1 MIKLALALL
10 VSSALF
16 GAKITNYNIYD
27 RNDGVD
33 IMVTFDEPYMG
44 TIKQTTTNQQL
55 TLKLQNAYIE
65 LPKSQQ
71 LESKYI
77 EKISISQDKETLL
90 FNASTIQPL
99 KLQVSKTKDS
109 FGLRMRFSAIQETVA
124 QPIKATEQPQ
134 SLSAL
139 PTKKD
144 DEMST
149 SYYVVMIVL
158 IIGILILM
166 SIRKKSMLGQTGKNP
181 WLFMPEKTG
190 PSSSQPASQ
199 SFNQPNLNHSTAQV
213 NIRFQR
219 ELSPSHSVILLEY
232 QASSYLLVLSPTNTT
247 LLDKFTDNRPIN
259 QSDFETML
267 QLRNHELTTYLE
279 KPEELTNEP
288 LKSYKERAAS
298 IVYEN

>member
-1 MIKLALALL
+1 MIKLALAIL
-10 VSSALF
+10 VSSTLF

-33 IMVTFDEPYMG
+33 IMVTFDEPYIG
-44 TIKQTTTNQQL
+44 AIKQTTTDQQL

-90 FNASTIQPL
+90 FNANTLQPL

-109 FGLRMRFSAIQETVA
+109 FGLRMRFSAIQEAVA
-124 QPIKATEQPQ
+124 QPIKATEPSQ

-144 DEMST
+144 DGMST

-158 IIGILILM
+158 IVGILVLM
-166 SIRKKSMLGQTGKNP
+166 SIRKKSMLGQVGKNP
-181 WLFMPEKTG
+181 WLFMPEQKNI
-190 PSSSQPASQ
+190 PQ
-199 SFNQPNLNHSTAQV
+199 NQPIGQSNINQTTAQV
-213 NIRFQR
+213 SIKFQR
-219 ELSPSHSVILLEY
+219 ELSQNHSVVLLEY
-232 QASSYLLVLSPTNTT
+232 QTSSYLLVLSPTNTT

-267 QLRNHELTTYLE
+267 QLRNHELTTYLD
-279 KPEELTNEP
+279 KPEEPTNEP
-288 LKSYKERAAS
+288 LRSYKERAAS
-298 IVYEN
+298 IVYENY